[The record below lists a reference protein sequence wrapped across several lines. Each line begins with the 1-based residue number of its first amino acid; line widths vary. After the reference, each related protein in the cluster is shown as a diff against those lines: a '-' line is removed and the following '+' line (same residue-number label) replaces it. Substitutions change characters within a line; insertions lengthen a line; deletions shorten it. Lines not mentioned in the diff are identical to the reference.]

1 MQVIL
6 ASKSPRRVELLQRL
20 LDEYGVTR
28 PFVIEP
34 ADIDETPHAAEI
46 PRAMV
51 LRLAEEKAHEVVGRH
66 DDDCV
71 VIAADTTVDVDG
83 ESLGQPRDMDEA
95 AAMLRRLSG
104 RTHWVHTGVCVAHGS
119 RRASRVESAQVTMA
133 PLTDELLRRY
143 LETRESLGKAGAYA
157 IQGEGALLVERV
169 AGSLTTVI
177 GLPVEALA
185 DLLGDVAPGWN
196 LPG

>member
-1 MQVIL
+1 
-6 ASKSPRRVELLQRL
+6 
-20 LDEYGVTR
+20 
-28 PFVIEP
+28 
-34 ADIDETPHAAEI
+34 
-46 PRAMV
+46 
-51 LRLAEEKAHEVVGRH
+51 
-66 DDDCV
+66 
-71 VIAADTTVDVDG
+71 
-83 ESLGQPRDMDEA
+83 
-95 AAMLRRLSG
+95 
-104 RTHWVHTGVCVAHGS
+104 
-119 RRASRVESAQVTMA
+119 VESAQVTMA

-143 LETRESLGKAGAYA
+143 LEPRESLGKAGAYA